1 MKKIVLI
8 SFCII
13 FSVLFTGCS
22 ECGRNTESI
31 INVGNYYLEG
41 SQEEHIEIIDQ
52 SSLIFH
58 NIDFSDLKSF
68 LEENNIEV
76 DIKKLNAEMNCTH
89 RYYFVED
96 WDSLMINTPYQ
107 ISLMI
112 EYNYSN
118 QLILQEKTYI
128 LQIDK
133 AEH

>member
-1 MKKIVLI
+1 
-8 SFCII
+8 
-13 FSVLFTGCS
+13 
-22 ECGRNTESI
+22 
-31 INVGNYYLEG
+31 
-41 SQEEHIEIIDQ
+41 
-52 SSLIFH
+52 
-58 NIDFSDLKSF
+58 
-68 LEENNIEV
+68 
-76 DIKKLNAEMNCTH
+76 MNCTH